1 MPVSFGTALLL
12 AIGGFNALAAIVASQ
27 ACVFPVDITGH
38 DSPLVKVGII
48 RVFVRFLYRRFF
60 VGTLRAKNAAIS
72 TEVIDRISAGPSVGG
87 KFAVFVALRLHSAPP
102 WVCRSMPA
110 FRILSA
116 AAKMRCALRSGIVAP
131 ASQL

>member
-1 MPVSFGTALLL
+1 MV
-12 AIGGFNALAAIVASQ
+12 GFNALAAFVKSK
-27 ACVFPVDITGH
+27 ACSFPVDITGH

-48 RVFVRFLYRRFF
+48 RVFVRFLYRGFF

-72 TEVIDRISAGPSVGG
+72 TNVKDRISAGPCKGG
-87 KFAVFVALRLHSAPP
+87 RVAVFVAFWLHSAPP

-116 AAKMRCALRSGIVAP
+116 AAKIRCALRSGIVAP
-131 ASQL
+131 ESQLWI